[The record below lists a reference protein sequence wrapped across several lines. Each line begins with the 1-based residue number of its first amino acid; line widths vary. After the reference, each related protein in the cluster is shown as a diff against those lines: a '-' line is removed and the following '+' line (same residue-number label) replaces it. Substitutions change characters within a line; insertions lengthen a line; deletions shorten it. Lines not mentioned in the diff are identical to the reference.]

1 MKKITIIFTL
11 VVAATVAVFAATN
24 WYQKEQPVNKE
35 INLSISSNN
44 NYSSAA
50 YDEAK
55 ASVHVVITKVS
66 GSKQTVVLD
75 KVYDAMQL
83 KQIPTTGN
91 AINKNVTIPNVFN
104 DKEKL
109 IINYTICYD
118 SRGSIIQLCND
129 KIASDKTNTE
139 KIEINI

>member
-1 MKKITIIFTL
+1 MKKIIIISTIFL
-11 VVAATVAVFAATN
+11 AATITAFTPQS
-24 WYQKEQPVNKE
+24 WFTKEKPVNKE

-83 KQIPTTGN
+83 KQIPTNGN
-91 AINKNVTIPNVFN
+91 AIYKNVTIPNVFN